1 MRETCKPHNEFLMT
15 ESTKTQKAIWTPS
28 WYEMDQ
34 SLSVGIKQKFWFFQD
49 KPSQIVDEEVDYVF
63 FNQLDSEVNSVVRFA
78 EIVEIYHETLG
89 TLARVDTDGLDYI
102 FVPIEGSEI
111 FVNAEEEPGNA
122 YDSEFEI
129 EDWTLLVTLQNV
141 SEPICDAV

>member
-1 MRETCKPHNEFLMT
+1 MPD
-15 ESTKTQKAIWTPS
+15 STKTLKAVWTPS

-49 KPSQIVDEEVDYVF
+49 KPSHGDQEDIELAF
-63 FNQLDSEVNSVVRFA
+63 FNQLDSEVNSVTRFA
-78 EIVEIYHETLG
+78 EIVEIYHDVLG
-89 TLARVDTDGLDYI
+89 PLARVDTDGLDYI

-122 YDSEFEI
+122 YDTEFEI

>member
-1 MRETCKPHNEFLMT
+1 MSEP
-15 ESTKTQKAIWTPS
+15 TKTVKATWTPG

-49 KPSQIVDEEVDYVF
+49 KPSETEGTDIELVF
-63 FNQLDSEVNSVVRFA
+63 FNQLDSEVNSVVRFV
-78 EIVEIYHETLG
+78 EIVEIYHEVLG
-89 TLARVDTDGLDYI
+89 QLARVDTDGLDYI
-102 FVPIEGSEI
+102 FVPIEGDEI

-122 YDSEFEI
+122 YDTEFEI
-129 EDWTLLVTLQNV
+129 EDWTLQVTLQNV